1 MNRLQTSPV
10 LRDLIKRNHSVELP
24 VKASSIIKYVHTFY
38 NKMHA
43 SLKNDLKRGKIT
55 ICADEWT
62 SRANRRYVNIQAYA
76 NARKYSLDLLR
87 VTDCCTGEI

>member
-10 LRDLIKRNHSVELP
+10 LRDLIKHKHSVELP
-24 VKASSIIKYVHTFY
+24 VKASSIVKHVHTFY

-43 SLKNDLKRGKIT
+43 RIKNDLKRGKIT

-62 SRANRRYVNIQAYA
+62 SRANRRYMNIQAYA
-76 NARKYSLDLLR
+76 NARKYSLGLLR
-87 VTDCCTGEI
+87 ITERCTGEI